1 MKLILAPMATLTHAA
16 LRSTIAQF
24 GGCDE
29 YFTEMIQAGTLLTN
43 GPFEKY
49 YLFTNPEPDK
59 IVWQITGGRIPAMVE
74 AARLLA
80 GMEGIG
86 VDINMGC
93 CAPDIVRSGAGIAW
107 MLKERRET
115 EELVEQVGEVVRG
128 AGKRFSVKLRLGDE
142 DFTEEGFFSFVDMLA
157 QRGVQQITLHPR
169 TKKEKY
175 RRPPRLHYVGQLV
188 RYMEEKGYA
197 IQVVLNGNVQDGESA
212 SKSAAQAPGI
222 AGIMIG
228 RAAAQKPWVFRQI
241 AQVLGHGTGRDAGR
255 EEDRSEPF
263 TVDLLETG
271 CHFVQELQRFQP
283 PEFYKTRLQRFFAFY
298 SDNVQFAHHLRT
310 RLLNHPTPE
319 GCIQQLEDYF
329 AASPHERLKEEHPPH
344 ERCEETDGIPR
355 QEEQT

>member
-29 YFTEMIQAGTLLTN
+29 YYTEMIQAGTLLTG

-49 YLFTNPEPDK
+49 YLFTAPEPEK
-59 IVWQITGGRIPAMVE
+59 IVWQITGGKIPAMVE
-74 AARLLA
+74 AAKMLSQ
-80 GMEGIG
+80 MDGIG

-93 CAPDIVRSGAGIAW
+93 CAPDIVRAGAGIAW
-107 MLKERRET
+107 MLKERQET
-115 EELVEQVGEVVRG
+115 EELVEQVGAVVRG

-142 DFTEEGFFSFVDMLA
+142 DFTTEGFFSFIDMLA

-188 RYMEEKGYA
+188 KYIEEKGYA
-197 IQVVLNGNVQDGESA
+197 IQVVLNGGVSDGASA
-212 SKSAAQAPGI
+212 KKAQEQGSGI
-222 AGIMIG
+222 SGIMIG
-228 RAAAQKPWVFRQI
+228 RAAAQKPWVFKQI
-241 AQVLGHGTGRDAGR
+241 ADYRATGQQVSSGA
-255 EEDRSEPF
+255 F
-263 TVDLLETG
+263 TVDLLETARN
-271 CHFVQELQRFQP
+271 FIEQLQHFQP
-283 PEFYKTRLQRFFAFY
+283 QEFYKTRLQRFFAFY

-319 GCIQQLEDYF
+319 GCLQQLEEYF
-329 AASPHERLKEEHPPH
+329 AAAPHERFKEENPPH
-344 ERCEETDGIPR
+344 E
-355 QEEQT
+355 QFNVL

>member
-29 YFTEMIQAGTLLTN
+29 YYTEMIQAGTLLTG

-49 YLFTNPEPDK
+49 YLFTAPEPEK
-59 IVWQITGGRIPAMVE
+59 IVWQITGGKIPAMVE
-74 AARLLA
+74 AAKMLSQ
-80 GMEGIG
+80 MDGIG

-93 CAPDIVRSGAGIAW
+93 CAPDIVRAGAGIAW

-115 EELVEQVGEVVRG
+115 EELVEQVGAVVRG

-142 DFTEEGFFSFVDMLA
+142 DFTTEGFFSFVDMLA
-157 QRGVQQITLHPR
+157 QRGVQQVALHPR

-188 RYMEEKGYA
+188 KYIEEKGYA
-197 IQVVLNGNVQDGESA
+197 IQVVLNGGVSDGASA
-212 SKSAAQAPGI
+212 KKAQEQGSGI
-222 AGIMIG
+222 SGIMIG
-228 RAAAQKPWVFRQI
+228 RAAAQKPWVFKQI
-241 AQVLGHGTGRDAGR
+241 ADYRATGQQVSSGA
-255 EEDRSEPF
+255 F
-263 TVDLLETG
+263 TVDLLETARN
-271 CHFVQELQRFQP
+271 FIEQLQHFQP
-283 PEFYKTRLQRFFAFY
+283 QEFYKTRLQRFFAFY

-319 GCIQQLEDYF
+319 GCLQQLEEYF
-329 AASPHERLKEEHPPH
+329 AAAPHERFKEENPPH
-344 ERCEETDGIPR
+344 E
-355 QEEQT
+355 QFNVL

>member
-1 MKLILAPMATLTHAA
+1 MKLVLAPMATLTHAA

-49 YLFTNPEPDK
+49 YLLTNPEPDK

-74 AARLLA
+74 AARLLSS
-80 GMEGIG
+80 MEGIG

-115 EELVEQVGEVVRG
+115 EELVEQVGAVVRG

-142 DFTEEGFFSFVDMLA
+142 DFTEESFFSFVDMLA

-188 RYMEEKGYA
+188 KYIEEKGYA
-197 IQVVLNGNVQDGESA
+197 IQVVLNGGVSDGASA
-212 SKSAAQAPGI
+212 KKAQEQGSGI
-222 AGIMIG
+222 SGIMIG
-228 RAAAQKPWVFRQI
+228 RAAAQKPWVFKQI
-241 AQVLGHGTGRDAGR
+241 ADYRATGQQVSSGA
-255 EEDRSEPF
+255 F
-263 TVDLLETG
+263 TVDLLETARN
-271 CHFVQELQRFQP
+271 FIEQLQHFQP
-283 PEFYKTRLQRFFAFY
+283 QEFYKTRLQRFFAFY

-319 GCIQQLEDYF
+319 GCLQQLEEYF
-329 AASPHERLKEEHPPH
+329 AAAPHERFKEENPPH
-344 ERCEETDGIPR
+344 E
-355 QEEQT
+355 QFNVL

>member
-29 YFTEMIQAGTLLTN
+29 YYTEMIQAGTLLTG

-49 YLFTNPEPDK
+49 YLFTAPEPEK
-59 IVWQITGGRIPAMVE
+59 IVWQITGGKIPAMVE
-74 AARLLA
+74 AAKMLSQ
-80 GMEGIG
+80 MDGIG

-93 CAPDIVRSGAGIAW
+93 CAPDIVRAGAGIAW

-115 EELVEQVGEVVRG
+115 EELVEQVGAVVRG

-142 DFTEEGFFSFVDMLA
+142 DFTTEGFFSFIDMLA
-157 QRGVQQITLHPR
+157 QRGVQQVALHPR

-188 RYMEEKGYA
+188 KYIEEKGYA
-197 IQVVLNGNVQDGESA
+197 IQVVLNGGVSDGASA
-212 SKSAAQAPGI
+212 KKAQEQGSGI
-222 AGIMIG
+222 SGIMIG
-228 RAAAQKPWVFRQI
+228 RAAAQKPWVFKQI
-241 AQVLGHGTGRDAGR
+241 ADYRTIGQQVSSGA
-255 EEDRSEPF
+255 F
-263 TVDLLETG
+263 TVDLLETARN
-271 CHFVQELQRFQP
+271 FIEQLQHFQP
-283 PEFYKTRLQRFFAFY
+283 QEFYKTRLQRFFAFY

-319 GCIQQLEDYF
+319 GCLQQLEEYF
-329 AASPHERLKEEHPPH
+329 AAAPHERFKEENPPH
-344 ERCEETDGIPR
+344 E
-355 QEEQT
+355 QFNVL

>member
-29 YFTEMIQAGTLLTN
+29 YYTEMIQAGTLLTG

-49 YLFTNPEPDK
+49 YLFTDPEPEK
-59 IVWQITGGRIPAMVE
+59 IVWQITGGKIPAMVE
-74 AARLLA
+74 AAKMLSQ
-80 GMEGIG
+80 MDGIG

-115 EELVEQVGEVVRG
+115 EELVEQVGAVVRG

-142 DFTEEGFFSFVDMLA
+142 DFTEESFFSFVDMLA
-157 QRGVQQITLHPR
+157 QRGVQQVALHPR

-188 RYMEEKGYA
+188 RYIEEKGYA
-197 IQVVLNGNVQDGESA
+197 IQVVLNGNVQDSESA
-212 SKSAAQAPGI
+212 CHAMNQSPGI

-228 RAAAQKPWVFRQI
+228 RAAAQKPWAFRQI
-241 AQVLGHGTGRDAGR
+241 AQALGRDTGR

-271 CHFVQELQRFQP
+271 CHFVRELEKFQP
-283 PEFYKTRLQRFFAFY
+283 QEFYKTRLQRFFAFY

-319 GCIQQLEDYF
+319 GCLQQLEEYF
-329 AASPHERLKEEHPPH
+329 AAAPHERFKEENPPH
-344 ERCEETDGIPR
+344 E
-355 QEEQT
+355 QFNVL

>member
-1 MKLILAPMATLTHAA
+1 MKLVLAPMATLTHAA

-43 GPFEKY
+43 GPFERY
-49 YLFTNPEPDK
+49 YLLTNPEPDK
-59 IVWQITGGRIPAMVE
+59 IVWQITGRRIPAMVE
-74 AARLLA
+74 AARLLSS
-80 GMEGIG
+80 MEGIG

-115 EELVEQVGEVVRG
+115 EELVEQVGAVVRG

-142 DFTEEGFFSFVDMLA
+142 DFTEESFFSFVDMLA

-188 RYMEEKGYA
+188 KYIEEKGYA
-197 IQVVLNGNVQDGESA
+197 IQVVLNGGVSDGASA
-212 SKSAAQAPGI
+212 KKAQEQGSGI
-222 AGIMIG
+222 SGIMIG
-228 RAAAQKPWVFRQI
+228 RAAAQKPWVFKQI
-241 AQVLGHGTGRDAGR
+241 ADYRATGQQVSSGA
-255 EEDRSEPF
+255 F
-263 TVDLLETG
+263 TVDLLETARN
-271 CHFVQELQRFQP
+271 FIEQLQHFQP
-283 PEFYKTRLQRFFAFY
+283 QEFYKTRLQRFFAFY

-319 GCIQQLEDYF
+319 GCLQQLEEYF
-329 AASPHERLKEEHPPH
+329 AAAPHERFKEENPPH
-344 ERCEETDGIPR
+344 E
-355 QEEQT
+355 QFNVL

>member
-29 YFTEMIQAGTLLTN
+29 YYTEMIQAGTLLTG

-49 YLFTNPEPDK
+49 YLFTDPEPEK
-59 IVWQITGGRIPAMVE
+59 IVWQITGGKIPAMVE
-74 AARLLA
+74 AAKMLSQ
-80 GMEGIG
+80 MDGIG

-93 CAPDIVRSGAGIAW
+93 CAPDIVRAGAGIAW

-115 EELVEQVGEVVRG
+115 EELVEQVGAVVRG

-142 DFTEEGFFSFVDMLA
+142 DFTTEGFFSFIDMLA
-157 QRGVQQITLHPR
+157 QRGVQQVALHPR

-188 RYMEEKGYA
+188 KYIEEKGYA
-197 IQVVLNGNVQDGESA
+197 IQVVLNGGVSDGASA
-212 SKSAAQAPGI
+212 KKAQEQGSGI
-222 AGIMIG
+222 SGIMIG
-228 RAAAQKPWVFRQI
+228 RAAAQKPWVFKQI
-241 AQVLGHGTGRDAGR
+241 ADYRATGQQVSSGA
-255 EEDRSEPF
+255 F
-263 TVDLLETG
+263 TVDLLETA
-271 CHFVQELQRFQP
+271 HNFIEQLQHFQP
-283 PEFYKTRLQRFFAFY
+283 QEFYKTRLQRFFAFY

-319 GCIQQLEDYF
+319 GCLQQLEEYF
-329 AASPHERLKEEHPPH
+329 AAAPHERFKEENPPH
-344 ERCEETDGIPR
+344 E
-355 QEEQT
+355 QFNVL

>member
-29 YFTEMIQAGTLLTN
+29 YYTEMIQAGTLLTG

-49 YLFTNPEPDK
+49 YLFTAPEPEK
-59 IVWQITGGRIPAMVE
+59 IVWQITGGKIPAMVE
-74 AARLLA
+74 AAKMLSQ
-80 GMEGIG
+80 MDGIG

-93 CAPDIVRSGAGIAW
+93 CAPDIVRAGAGIAW

-115 EELVEQVGEVVRG
+115 EELVEQVGAVVRG

-142 DFTEEGFFSFVDMLA
+142 DFTTEGFFSFVDMLA
-157 QRGVQQITLHPR
+157 QRGVQQVALHPR

-188 RYMEEKGYA
+188 KYIEEKGYA
-197 IQVVLNGNVQDGESA
+197 IQVVLNGGVSDGASA
-212 SKSAAQAPGI
+212 KKAREQGSGI
-222 AGIMIG
+222 SGIMIG
-228 RAAAQKPWVFRQI
+228 RAAAQKPWVFKQI
-241 AQVLGHGTGRDAGR
+241 ANYRATGQQVSSGA
-255 EEDRSEPF
+255 F
-263 TVDLLETG
+263 TVDLLETARN
-271 CHFVQELQRFQP
+271 FIEQLQHFQP
-283 PEFYKTRLQRFFAFY
+283 QEFYKTRLQRFFAFY

-319 GCIQQLEDYF
+319 GCLQQLEEYF
-329 AASPHERLKEEHPPH
+329 AASPHERFKEENPPH
-344 ERCEETDGIPR
+344 E
-355 QEEQT
+355 QFNVL